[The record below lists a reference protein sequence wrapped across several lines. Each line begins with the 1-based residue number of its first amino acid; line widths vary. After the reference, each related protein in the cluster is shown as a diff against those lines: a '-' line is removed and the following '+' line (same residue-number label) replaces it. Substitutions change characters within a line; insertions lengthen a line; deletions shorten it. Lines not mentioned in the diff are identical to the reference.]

1 MDHAYNLAAASQ
13 CLYCHRGQCDLSIV
27 EELPLLET
35 HQYLGIDTLKILVLA
50 GMLEAQLLR
59 LIQYVLPQ
67 VVLLAV
73 DPAFRVLV
81 SLGPVLAALPGVF
94 LPRRAHV
101 VVGGIPACVVMLVL
115 LLVDPLEVLP
125 FS

>member
-1 MDHAYNLAAASQ
+1 
-13 CLYCHRGQCDLSIV
+13 
-27 EELPLLET
+27 
-35 HQYLGIDTLKILVLA
+35 
-50 GMLEAQLLR
+50 MLEAQLLR
-59 LIQYVLPQ
+59 LIQNVLPQ

-81 SLGPVLAALPGVF
+81 SLRPVLAALRSVF

-101 VVGGIPACVVMLVL
+101 VVGGIPATSVVMLVL

-125 FS
+125 FPRLGQGGLADFVLFCARSSFPAIPSPS